1 MLALK
6 ANPNILECLYTPLI
20 EFKNPACEELLAER
34 HRFLSKLVYQTFNGY
49 VLSQFKKLEQDLRTT
64 GSLKWKHVMHL
75 VRLLLLSIRN
85 CEMTWEQV
93 NDWRLALHK
102 QFDEAHESTKLPDR
116 PDYVWANDY
125 LIRCRK
131 GMVDQ

>member
-1 MLALK
+1 MFQFSMLSSR
-6 ANPNILECLYTPLI
+6 IV
-20 EFKNPACEELLAER
+20 FAES
-34 HRFLSKLVYQTFNGY
+34 FFPSA
-49 VLSQFKKLEQDLRTT
+49 TT

-85 CEMTWEQV
+85 GEMTWEEV

-131 GMVDQ
+131 GMVR